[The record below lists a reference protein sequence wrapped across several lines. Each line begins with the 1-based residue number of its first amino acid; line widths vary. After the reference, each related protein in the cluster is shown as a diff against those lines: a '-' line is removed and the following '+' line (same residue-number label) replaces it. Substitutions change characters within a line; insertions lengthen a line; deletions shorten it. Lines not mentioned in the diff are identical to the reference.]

1 VSDPSPR
8 PATRDWTADEL
19 AALAAGDLLRL
30 SARRADG
37 SSTPTVPVG
46 HVRVDGDELVRSL
59 RGPQGHWF
67 RTARA
72 THRGTIAVGGRTID
86 VVFAE
91 DAGREERVDAAYRD
105 RYGDDAGVRS
115 MIRSPARE
123 ATLRFAP
130 AATPIP

>member
-1 VSDPSPR
+1 VTS

-19 AALAAGDLLRL
+19 AALAAADLLRL
-30 SARRADG
+30 AARRADG
-37 SSTPTVPVG
+37 SLTPAVTVG

-59 RGPQGHWF
+59 RGAAGLWF

-72 THRGTIAVGGRTID
+72 SGRGAIEVGGRTIEVAVVED
-86 VVFAE
+86 V
-91 DAGREERVDAAYRD
+91 GREERVDAAYRA

-115 MIRSPARE
+115 MTGSPARE
-123 ATLRFAP
+123 ATVRLAP